1 MIEHTGKAEKFIERF
16 KELAKEKNAKS
27 QLKTLA
33 KEFAKYRD
41 SEMNLDRFN
50 KLDKEILILDCV
62 ILLCASK
69 TVTKKNLANKD
80 TLS

>member
-1 MIEHTGKAEKFIERF
+1 M
-16 KELAKEKNAKS
+16 KELAKEKNAKR

-62 ILLCASK
+62 LLCASK
-69 TVTKKNLANKD
+69 TVTKKNLDTKD